1 MMKRK
6 KKSSNPCDGLNIIPL
21 GNKQKVVIFNL
32 NPFQSTMLDKTNKLK
47 FIKKTKIYDL
57 IYHNSLY
64 ECKKKKKDKLR
75 LRLP

>member
-1 MMKRK
+1 MTYHK
-6 KKSSNPCDGLNIIPL
+6 KNLSNPCDGLIIIPL

-32 NPFQSTMLDKTNKLK
+32 NPFQSTMLDKTNKFK
-47 FIKKTKIYDL
+47 FINKTKIYDL